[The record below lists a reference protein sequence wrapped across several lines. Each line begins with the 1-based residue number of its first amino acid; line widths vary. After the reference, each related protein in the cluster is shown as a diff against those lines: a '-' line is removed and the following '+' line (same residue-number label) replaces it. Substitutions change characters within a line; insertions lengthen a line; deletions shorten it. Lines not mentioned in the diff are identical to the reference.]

1 MNPTYLDQCLKND
14 LTVRWPEAAMPLKVY
29 IAPFNWYE
37 ASKQHEAYHYR
48 HMVLEALKTWSDL
61 SNQAV
66 RFKVVN
72 NVKDSLIDL
81 KWRRVDRR
89 SLGHCEYRVN
99 QQSLIYSAE
108 IQIGISDGL
117 VHSQYNH
124 SEEVRHTIL
133 HEFGHALGLVG
144 HSDDANDIM
153 YVPHQYGITGVS
165 SRDAET
171 LRLLYRLPVGFSVH
185 LAAQQL
191 GLSGRDYN
199 FQDVLDAIEAHYK
212 PVQPQS
218 LDKNAVAS
226 GDSNTRSLWQNTLQ
240 NVHSTPATIAN
251 DSNHT
256 LDAQHDI
263 LSQRGQFY
271 VATQNIPLS
280 SQLKKAL
287 INKPPL

>member
-1 MNPTYLDQCLKND
+1 MNRTYLDLCLKND

-99 QQSLIYSAE
+99 QQSLIYSAD

-117 VHSQYNH
+117 VHREYNH

-144 HSDDANDIM
+144 HSDSADDIM
-153 YVPHQYGITGVS
+153 YVPHQYGVTGVS
-165 SRDAET
+165 QRDADT
-171 LRLLYRLPVGFSVH
+171 LGLLYRLPVGFSVH

-191 GLSGRDYN
+191 GLAGTGYT
-199 FQDVLDAIEAHYK
+199 FQAVIDAIDAHGAPKVLDDTPQQAGTANGLWQSALHS
-212 PVQPQS
+212 VQPIAPAITVSDTSQT
-218 LDKNAVAS
+218 L
-226 GDSNTRSLWQNTLQ
+226 NT
-240 NVHSTPATIAN
+240 
-251 DSNHT
+251 
-256 LDAQHDI
+256 QHDI

-271 VATQNIPLS
+271 LATQNIPIS
-280 SQLKKAL
+280 PQLKKAL
-287 INKPPL
+287 IKPPPLW